1 MFMGLRLP
9 AAALTYVSGGFRMSS
24 TIQHV
29 HSTVPTWVP
38 VTQEQVHKLTASE
51 VLLTQWCQNG
61 NDVFTVHADWPQDH
75 AFYGPRHGLHD
86 PMLLAESIRQCI
98 PLLSHAA
105 YDAPAGHRQSWS
117 HFSFALTP
125 AALATTAGTA
135 SVELRVSCHDVVR
148 RMGRLA
154 CMLMKVDVIRDGV
167 RVGTAQTRFAN
178 TAPALYQRLRG
189 PYADLDASIA
199 RALPLPPPAAPA
211 QVARQD
217 FADVVLSP
225 TDSPRRHQLRVDLGH
240 PVLFDHP
247 VDHAPGML
255 LLEAARQASHTAV
268 QQPAAMLS
276 MDVVFARYAELDAPC
291 WIHTDPFPT
300 DQPGQHRVLITAVQ
314 NDVCVFSSIITL
326 LSVPQN

>member
-1 MFMGLRLP
+1 MFGELRLP

-24 TIQHV
+24 TIEHV
-29 HSTVPTWVP
+29 HTTVPAWVP
-38 VTQEQVHKLTASE
+38 VAQEQVHKLTASE
-51 VLLTQWCQNG
+51 VLLTEWCQNG
-61 NDVFTVHADWPQDH
+61 NDVFTVHAEWPQDH
-75 AFYGPRHGLHD
+75 GFYGTQHGLHD
-86 PMLLAESIRQCI
+86 PMLLPESIRQCI

-125 AALATTAGTA
+125 AALATTIGAT
-135 SVELRVSCHDVVR
+135 SFELRVTCKDVVR

-154 CMLMKVDVIRDGV
+154 SMLMKVDVLRDGIQ
-167 RVGTAQTRFAN
+167 VGTAHTRFAN
-178 TAPALYQRLRG
+178 HAPAVYRRLRG
-189 PYADLDASIA
+189 TYADLDHAIA

-211 QVARQD
+211 QVSRGD

-225 TDSPRRHQLRVDLGH
+225 TDSPRRHQMRVDLNH

-268 QQPAAMLS
+268 QQPTATLA

-291 WIHTDPFPT
+291 WIHTDAYPT
-300 DQPGQHRVLITAVQ
+300 NQPGQHRVLITAVQ

-326 LSVPQN
+326 LSLPHN